1 VPPSTLIAD
10 AHKAGLLLHPYTF
23 RNEGVFL
30 ATDYAGDPV
39 KEYEQFFKLGVDGV
53 FTDFSGT
60 ARPVVDRLFSSDVPG
75 ALAGRGTI
83 GAAGQHASAGR
94 HGEGRVA
101 GPSPRDALFSALGFS
116 GDDAGDVSS
125 GRTRGK
131 KRL

>member
-1 VPPSTLIAD
+1 ELVRVGGVAEIAKYGGGIGPWKRCIVSVDGTNHTVAPSTLIAD

-60 ARPVVDRLFSSDVPG
+60 DRKSTRLNSS
-75 ALAGRGTI
+75 
-83 GAAGQHASAGR
+83 H
-94 HGEGRVA
+94 
-101 GPSPRDALFSALGFS
+101 
-116 GDDAGDVSS
+116 
-125 GRTRGK
+125 
-131 KRL
+131 

>member
-83 GAAGQHASAGR
+83 GAAGQHASAGGR
-94 HGEGRVA
+94 GTSRVA
-101 GPSPRDALFSALGFS
+101 AQPPRGAPVNAPGGS
-116 GDDAGDVSS
+116 GGDAGE
-125 GRTRGK
+125 RGV
-131 KRL
+131 